1 MESFKT
7 TNEILDFAIESEQ
20 EAADFYDNLAGDAT
34 EKAMR
39 ETFERFAREEKGH
52 KARLIKIKNEG
63 VYETT
68 QEAILDMKMADYL
81 VAGPA
86 SGKMSYQDAL
96 ILAMKREKA
105 AFKLYMKLSE
115 LAPNDDLKNIFRKLA
130 NDEARHKM
138 NFEVEYD
145 TIIYRGN

>member
-20 EAADFYDNLAGDAT
+20 EAADFYDNLAGEAA

-52 KARLIKIKNEG
+52 KARLIKIKDEG

-68 QEAILDMKMADYL
+68 QEAILDMKMSDYL

-96 ILAMKREKA
+96 ILAMKREQA
-105 AFKLYMKLSE
+105 AFKWYIKLSE
-115 LAPNDDLKNIFRKLA
+115 LAPTDDLKNIFRKLA

-145 TIIYRGN
+145 TVIYRGN

>member
-20 EAADFYDNLAGDAT
+20 EAADFYDNLAGEAA

-52 KARLIKIKNEG
+52 KARLIKIKDEG

-68 QEAILDMKMADYL
+68 QEAILDMKMSDYL

-105 AFKLYMKLSE
+105 AFKLYIKLSE
-115 LAPNDDLKNIFRKLA
+115 LAPTDDLKNIFRKLA

-145 TIIYRGN
+145 TVIYRGN